1 MSGAVVVL
9 VVGATVVVV
18 VVLVVVVVV
27 LVVVVLVVVVLVVVD
42 AEVVPVGPALVG
54 EAAIDA
60 VATSAADESDPHA
73 AAVRAIAAASN
84 VVRITETTVPDR
96 CGATLAPMSA
106 VTVRLLLGVTITIA
120 SASIG
125 AACGADGPT
134 TTLGRG
140 EAIYGANCA
149 QCHGADLAGTDR
161 GPSLLEPMYGPDQ
174 LSDAE
179 VADAI
184 RNGVDEEFWEFG
196 PMPANGAITDTQI
209 EAIIAF
215 VRAEQTGASAN

>member
-1 MSGAVVVL
+1 MWCHTGAM
-9 VVGATVVVV
+9 
-18 VVLVVVVVV
+18 
-27 LVVVVLVVVVLVVVD
+27 
-42 AEVVPVGPALVG
+42 
-54 EAAIDA
+54 
-60 VATSAADESDPHA
+60 SAAA
-73 AAVRAIAAASN
+73 
-84 VVRITETTVPDR
+84 
-96 CGATLAPMSA
+96 
-106 VTVRLLLGVTITIA
+106 VRLLLGVTITCV

-149 QCHGADLAGTDR
+149 QCHGDDLAGTDR
-161 GPSLLEPMYGPDQ
+161 GPSLLEPIYGPDR

-184 RNGVDEEFWEFG
+184 RNGVDEELWDFG

-215 VRAEQTGASAN
+215 VRAEQIGDPAD

>member
-1 MSGAVVVL
+1 
-9 VVGATVVVV
+9 
-18 VVLVVVVVV
+18 
-27 LVVVVLVVVVLVVVD
+27 
-42 AEVVPVGPALVG
+42 
-54 EAAIDA
+54 
-60 VATSAADESDPHA
+60 
-73 AAVRAIAAASN
+73 
-84 VVRITETTVPDR
+84 
-96 CGATLAPMSA
+96 MSA
-106 VTVRLLLGVTITIA
+106 VAVRLLLGISITIA

-149 QCHGADLAGTDR
+149 QCHGDDLAGTDR
-161 GPSLLEPMYGPDQ
+161 GPSLLEPIYGPDQ

-184 RNGVDEEFWEFG
+184 RNGVDEELWEFG
-196 PMPANGAITDTQI
+196 PMPANGAITDTQV

-215 VRAEQTGASAN
+215 VRAEQIGDPAN